1 MWAAVEI
8 QIQSQSAERFLFHLV
23 QVCLI
28 DVHSTVLS
36 LKLRGGNG
44 EHAHTHT
51 HTHGGLKNKT
61 EINKRMSNCRDR
73 SEGATPTWRDN
84 TDEKGSLESGGERRR
99 WGGSSAV
106 LTLSSKL
113 SLVEE
118 AAPAAGKRETVDLCL
133 QWQAKSEKDKNK
145 QNKQNKKT
153 NYNHFFFFILASWT
167 SAAAVVITFPTRV
180 WT

>member
-1 MWAAVEI
+1 MSCCGNSDSE
-8 QIQSQSAERFLFHLV
+8 S
-23 QVCLI
+23 VCR
-28 DVHSTVLS
+28 TVFVSSCSSLS
-36 LKLRGGNG
+36 YWCALNSPEFKASGGKWR
-44 EHAHTHT
+44 ARTHT

-84 TDEKGSLESGGERRR
+84 TDEKGSLETGGERRR

-145 QNKQNKKT
+145 QNKKT

>member
-1 MWAAVEI
+1 MWAAEEI

-23 QVCLI
+23 RACLM

-36 LKLRGGNG
+36 LKLRG
-44 EHAHTHT
+44 EIASTHTNT

-84 TDEKGSLESGGERRR
+84 TEEKGSLESGGERRR

-118 AAPAAGKRETVDLCL
+118 AAPGPQEGNSWSLSSVTSQIRKRKT
-133 QWQAKSEKDKNK
+133 QT
-145 QNKQNKKT
+145 KT
-153 NYNHFFFFILASWT
+153 NYNHFFFFILASCT
-167 SAAAVVITFPTRV
+167 SAAAVVISFPTHV

>member
-1 MWAAVEI
+1 MSCWGNSDSE
-8 QIQSQSAERFLFHLV
+8 S
-23 QVCLI
+23 VCR
-28 DVHSTVLS
+28 TVFVSSCSSLS
-36 LKLRGGNG
+36 YGCALNSPEFKASGGNS

-84 TDEKGSLESGGERRR
+84 TEEKGSLESGGERRR

-118 AAPAAGKRETVDLCL
+118 AAPGPQEGNSWSLSSVTSQIRKRKT
-133 QWQAKSEKDKNK
+133 QT
-145 QNKQNKKT
+145 KT
-153 NYNHFFFFILASWT
+153 NYNHFFFFILASCT
-167 SAAAVVITFPTRV
+167 SAAAVVISFPTHV

>member
-1 MWAAVEI
+1 MSCWGNSDSE
-8 QIQSQSAERFLFHLV
+8 S
-23 QVCLI
+23 VCR
-28 DVHSTVLS
+28 TVFVSSCSSLS
-36 LKLRGGNG
+36 YGCALNSPEFKASGGNS
-44 EHAHTHT
+44 EHAHT
-51 HTHGGLKNKT
+51 HTHGGLKNKM

-84 TDEKGSLESGGERRR
+84 TEEKGSLESGGERRR

-133 QWQAKSEKDKNK
+133 QWQAKSEKEK
-145 QNKQNKKT
+145 QTKQKKT